1 MQEHVTN
8 LFVYIPCLFWQLR
21 FLNQIFNLVVY
32 ESVAFEAINLVKQ
45 VLIYDDISVLH
56 CAKLGR

>member
-1 MQEHVTN
+1 MQEHVAN
-8 LFVYIPCLFWQLR
+8 LFVYIPCLFWQFR

-45 VLIYDDISVLH
+45 VLIYNGISVLH
-56 CAKLGR
+56 CAKLG